1 MAWSTTRTI
10 FAGGSVADEQK
21 MLNKGDGK

>member
-1 MAWSTTRTI
+1 MAWLTTRTI
-10 FAGGSVADEQK
+10 FAGGSVAEEQK